1 MEEEKYRIK
10 RYRKQRGKGFP
21 IGLLASA
28 AVPILGEV
36 AKSILKKKGS
46 VVEEKEDETKNSTWK
61 TSCPSDNKLAQRYI
75 FRGKRQKI
83 SRKNLLGNIRVWKTR
98 AISAR
103 NKGKTKKK
111 KVRFALAN
119 TPAQDRARRIK
130 KNYRKLRRAQTGKGL
145 NGNLQNL
152 GICMGSKAINS
163 VLGKKIIDNG
173 IENIPNLFRYGASKI
188 KNKNVNWALNSDI
201 ANYGLEET
209 QNKAKNKLTNL
220 FGGV

>member
-1 MEEEKYRIK
+1 M
-10 RYRKQRGKGFP
+10 
-21 IGLLASA
+21 
-28 AVPILGEV
+28 
-36 AKSILKKKGS
+36 
-46 VVEEKEDETKNSTWK
+46 
-61 TSCPSDNKLAQRYI
+61 
-75 FRGKRQKI
+75 
-83 SRKNLLGNIRVWKTR
+83 LGNIRVWKTR

-119 TPAQDRARRIK
+119 TPTQDRARRIK